1 MTLKDKKI
9 GVLMGGM
16 SEERDISL
24 SGGDAVYKA
33 LVKANH
39 NAVTID
45 IARDA
50 ASRIVEEKI
59 DLAFI
64 ALHGR
69 FGEDGCIQGLL
80 ELMGIP
86 YTGSTVLASAIA
98 MNKVVTKKILAY
110 HGILTPMFNMFR
122 SEDNLTLKGL
132 KMPLIVKPIS
142 QGSTIG
148 VNIVRGRGELTRAVD
163 EAFKYGDVIMLEDF
177 IEGREFTVGL
187 LNKKVLPI
195 IEIKP
200 REGIY
205 DFKAKYIDSDTEY
218 TVPAK
223 LPEQLEGELK
233 RLAVDSY
240 EAIGCRGPA
249 RVDMVINDEGRPNV
263 LEMNTVPG
271 MNEASLLP
279 RAAASAG
286 MGFSSLV
293 EEILLSAVSS

>member
-1 MTLKDKKI
+1 LKDRKI

-24 SGGDAVYKA
+24 KGGDAVYRA
-33 LVKANH
+33 LVKANY

-45 IARDA
+45 VARDA

-59 DLAFI
+59 ELAFI

-69 FGEDGCIQGLL
+69 YGEDGCIQGLL

-86 YTGSTVLASAIA
+86 YTGSSVLASAIA
-98 MNKVVTKKILAY
+98 MNKVVTKKILLY
-110 HGILTPMFNMFR
+110 HGIPTPIFNMFR
-122 SEDNLTLKGL
+122 SEDPLTLRAL

-148 VNIVRGRGELTRAVD
+148 VEIVRGRGELTSAVN
-163 EAFKYGDVIMLEDF
+163 EAFRYGDAIMVENF
-177 IEGREFTVGL
+177 IEGREFTVSI
-187 LNKKVLPI
+187 LNGKVLPI
-195 IEIKP
+195 IEIRP

-205 DFKAKYIDSDTEY
+205 DFKAKYIDNDTEY

-223 LPEQLEGELK
+223 LPEQLEKKLK
-233 RLAVDSY
+233 RLAIDSY
-240 EAIGCRGPA
+240 EAIGCRGHG
-249 RVDMVINDEGRPNV
+249 RVDMVIDDESRPNV
-263 LEMNTVPG
+263 LEINTLPG
-271 MNEASLLP
+271 MAEGSLLP
-279 RAAASAG
+279 KAAASAG
-286 MGFSSLV
+286 IGFSSLV